1 MTQKSNITK
10 KQAIDKLWRLGNLEW
25 KLMGI
30 QKEMR
35 KAIVDN
41 PGKQAVF
48 LVSRRSGKSF
58 TMCAV
63 ATETCIKTPNCIVKY
78 VCPKQKMVKTIV
90 NPIMRVIL
98 EDCPPDLKPE
108 YKEADKK
115 YVFPNGSE
123 IQFAGSDSGNIES
136 LRGGFAQLCLVDE
149 AGFVD
154 DLDYSVKSVLSPTT
168 KTVNGKIVLASTPSR
183 SPDHEFMTKFVERS
197 DADGTLIKYTIY
209 DNPMFTQKI
218 IDETVQEY
226 SLGINDPQFRR
237 EYLCEI
243 EVDTETKVVPE
254 YTSELERDILRTQE
268 KPSHYDIYVS
278 GDPAA
283 RDLTVILFGYYDF
296 LNTQLVIED
305 ELVLGGKGTFITTQE
320 IADGVMRKEKLLY
333 TNRLTGEVRKPYLR
347 VMDNN
352 NLILLHD
359 LFTEHGLQ
367 FTPTAKDNKEAQVNK
382 LRMWLKQGKI
392 IINPQCV
399 NLRYHL
405 KMARWKYDRSG
416 NRKGFEHVGGT
427 SDGRLKAN
435 HCDALDALLYMVR
448 NVDVSKD
455 PYPSDYFE
463 MKGEG
468 VHFPQSY
475 RKPGDESLREVA
487 KAILNKRKRNN
498 N

>member
-1 MTQKSNITK
+1 VDQKKLTK

-25 KLMGI
+25 KLRGI

-41 PGKQAVF
+41 PGKRATF

-63 ATETCIKTPNCIVKY
+63 ATETCIKTPNSIVKY

-136 LRGGFAQLCLVDE
+136 LRGGFAQLCLLDE
-149 AGFVD
+149 AGYID
-154 DLDYSVKSVLSPTT
+154 DLDYGVKSVLSPTT
-168 KTVNGKIVLASTPSR
+168 KTVGGKIVLASTPSR
-183 SPDHEFMTKFVERS
+183 SPDHEFMTKFVEPA
-197 DADGTLIKYTIY
+197 DAEGTLIKYTIY
-209 DNPMFTQKI
+209 DNPMFTQEI
-218 IDETVQEY
+218 IDETVAEY
-226 SLGINDPQFRR
+226 SGGINDPQFRR

-243 EVDTETKVVPE
+243 EVDSETKVIPE
-254 YTSELERDILRTQE
+254 YTSELEKDIVTQQDL
-268 KPSHYDIYVS
+268 PPHFDVYVS

-283 RDLTVILFGYYDF
+283 RDLTVILFGYYDY
-296 LNTQLVIED
+296 LNAQLVILD
-305 ELVLGGKGTFITTQE
+305 ELVLGGKNTHITTQE
-320 IADGVMRKEKLLY
+320 IADGVRRKEKLLF
-333 TNRLTGEVRKPYLR
+333 TNKLTGEVKQPYMR

-352 NLILLHD
+352 NLILLND
-359 LFTEHGLQ
+359 LFSEHGLQ
-367 FTPTAKDNKEAQVNK
+367 FFPTAKDNKEAQVNK
-382 LRMWLKQGKI
+382 LRMWLKQGKVI
-392 IINPQCV
+392 IHPKCV

-405 KMARWKYDRSG
+405 KMARWKIDRNG
-416 NRKGFEHVGGT
+416 NRKGFEHVGAT
-427 SDGRLKAN
+427 SDGRLKEN
-435 HCDALDALLYMVR
+435 HCDGVDALLYMVR
-448 NVDVSKD
+448 NVDINKN
-455 PYPSDYFE
+455 PYPLDYFE
-463 MKGEG
+463 MKGSDI
-468 VHFPQSY
+468 HYPQGYEHSGNTSGKEVMY
-475 RKPGDESLREVA
+475 GIIGKKP
-487 KAILNKRKRNN
+487 KNN